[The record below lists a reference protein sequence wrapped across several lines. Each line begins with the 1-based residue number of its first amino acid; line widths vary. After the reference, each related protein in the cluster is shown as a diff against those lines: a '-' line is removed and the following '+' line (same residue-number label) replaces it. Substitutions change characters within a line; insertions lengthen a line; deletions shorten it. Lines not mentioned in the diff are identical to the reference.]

1 MTMSESEK
9 KKIIKLTVEL
19 EKLLKKNHIPF
30 VIVNPITCTAFGT
43 SSEIVS
49 TWILHGI
56 MKENILEFFDEVSN
70 VYLEVREE
78 DTMKQME
85 NIVQT
90 ELEKENNKEN

>member
-9 KKIIKLTVEL
+9 KKIIKLTKEL
-19 EKLLKKNHIPF
+19 ESILKNYHMPF

-78 DTMKQME
+78 DPMKQME
-85 NIVQT
+85 NIVQQ
-90 ELEKENNKEN
+90 ELEKEKNKEI

>member
-1 MTMSESEK
+1 MTESEK
-9 KKIIKLTVEL
+9 KKIIKLTLEL
-19 EKLLKKNHIPF
+19 EKLLKKYHMPF
-30 VIVNPITCTAFGT
+30 VHVNPITCAAYGT

-70 VYLEVREE
+70 VYLEVRKE

-85 NIVQT
+85 NIVQN
-90 ELEKENNKEN
+90 ELEKERNKEN

>member
-1 MTMSESEK
+1 M
-9 KKIIKLTVEL
+9 
-19 EKLLKKNHIPF
+19 PF

-43 SSEIVS
+43 SPEIVS

-56 MKENILEFFDEVSN
+56 MKENILEFFDEVSK

-85 NIVQT
+85 NVVQQ
-90 ELEKENNKEN
+90 ELEKEKNKEN

>member
-1 MTMSESEK
+1 MTESEK
-9 KKIIKLTVEL
+9 KKIIKLTLEL
-19 EKLLKKNHIPF
+19 EKLLKKYHMPF
-30 VIVNPITCTAFGT
+30 VHVNPITCAAYGT

-70 VYLEVREE
+70 VYLEVRKE

-85 NIVQT
+85 NIVQN
-90 ELEKENNKEN
+90 ELEKEKKSNKEN